1 MRNNEE
7 RFGAAK
13 AVDSPTPLVE
23 TANDSNTLNFVIP
36 TDFVELPSGGKFY
49 SEEHPLHNQEHIEIR
64 QMTAKDED
72 ILTSRA
78 LLQKGIAIERLLQ
91 NLIINKNIDVNEI
104 LVGDKNAIMMAA
116 RISAYGN
123 MYETK
128 VQCLYC
134 NTVNDHTF
142 DLSEVRPRTTAN
154 SVVSP
159 TKNGTFVIE
168 LPTSKVKVE
177 VRLLNGKDETNLVA
191 YTEKKKQYNLID
203 NPITDQMKTFIVSIN
218 SVPNGGEISSFI
230 DNMPA
235 KDSHYLRT
243 TYIDL
248 VPNIDLTQKI
258 KCKSCFTETE
268 MEVPFTT
275 DFFWP
280 KR

>member
-1 MRNNEE
+1 MRNNED

-13 AVDSPTPLVE
+13 VADSPIPLAE
-23 TANDSNTLNFVIP
+23 TTNNSNTLNFVVP
-36 TDFVELPSGGKFY
+36 TDFVELPSAGKY
-49 SEEHPLHNQEHIEIR
+49 YAEEHPLHNQEHIEIR

-78 LLQKGIAIERLLQ
+78 LLQKGVAIERLLQ
-91 NLIINKNIDVNEI
+91 NLIINKNINVSEI

-116 RISAYGN
+116 RSSAYGN

-134 NTVNDHTF
+134 NNVSDHAF
-142 DLSEVRPRTTAN
+142 DLSEVKPKTVESTGA
-154 SVVSP
+154 SS
-159 TKNGTFVIE
+159 TKNGTFIIE
-168 LPTSKVKVE
+168 LPASKAKVE
-177 VRLLNGKDETNLVA
+177 VRFLDGKDEADLLA
-191 YTEKKKQYNLID
+191 YSEKKKQYNLLD
-203 NPITDQMKTFIVSIN
+203 NPVTDQMKAFIVSIN
-218 SVPNGGEISSFI
+218 NVVDAKEISSFV

-243 TYIDL
+243 KYMSL
-248 VPNIDLTQKI
+248 VPNIDLTQKV
-258 KCKSCFTETE
+258 KCKNCFTEAE